1 MVEAPTQKY
10 WELRLQNCREA
21 FEKNNFE
28 AFIARNPAEAGQ
40 IVIDQILPAIKPSI
54 VSYGDSLT
62 LFESGLIDYFKKNS
76 EITFIDTFDAKAPR
90 EEIIERRRKALLS
103 DLFFSGTN
111 AVVESGALVNL
122 DMVGNRVGGMV
133 FGPQWVVI
141 MVGRNKIVSDLEQAI
156 DRIKELAAP
165 ANAIRHDQKTPCAK
179 TAYCMDCSSPGRI
192 CNVWSIHE
200 KSYPKGRIKVIL
212 INQDLG
218 L

>member
-1 MVEAPTQKY
+1 METPTQKY
-10 WELRLQNCREA
+10 WELRLQSCKDA
-21 FEKNNFE
+21 FEQNNFE
-28 AFIARNPAEAGQ
+28 AFIARTPAEAGQ
-40 IVIDQILPAIKPSI
+40 IVIDQILPAINVKC

-62 LFESGLIDYFKKNS
+62 FFETGVLDYFKKNS
-76 EITFIDTFDAKAPR
+76 KFFLIDTFDKKASR
-90 EEIIERRRKALLS
+90 QEIIERRRNALLS

-133 FGPQWVVI
+133 FGPKWVVI
-141 MVGRNKIVSDLEQAI
+141 MVGRNKIVSDLGQAM
-156 DRIKELAAP
+156 DRIKDLAAP
-165 ANAIRHDQKTPCAK
+165 ANAIRHDQKTPCVK
-179 TAYCMDCSSPGRI
+179 TAYCMDCNSPGRI

-218 L
+218 I

>member
-1 MVEAPTQKY
+1 METPAKKY
-10 WELRLQNCREA
+10 WELRLQSCKDA
-21 FEKNNFE
+21 LEKNNFE
-28 AFIARNPAEAGQ
+28 AFIAQTPAEAGQ
-40 IVIDQILPAIKPSI
+40 IVIDQILHAIDVKI

-62 LFESGLIDYFKKNS
+62 LFDTGVLEFFKKNS
-76 EITFIDTFDAKAPR
+76 KFTLIDTFDKKASR
-90 EEIIERRRKALLS
+90 QEIIERRRNALLS

-141 MVGRNKIVSDLEQAI
+141 MVGRNKIVADLEQAM

-179 TAYCMDCSSPGRI
+179 TAYCMDCNSPGRI